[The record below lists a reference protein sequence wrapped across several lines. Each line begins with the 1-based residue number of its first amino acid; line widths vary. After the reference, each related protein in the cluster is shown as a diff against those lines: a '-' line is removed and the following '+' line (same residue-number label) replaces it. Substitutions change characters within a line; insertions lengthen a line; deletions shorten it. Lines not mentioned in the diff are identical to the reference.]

1 MDLARIRDLLKVVA
15 ESGVAEVEIEEE
27 GVKLVVRKNA
37 PTVLV
42 QPPPMMAPYG
52 AGYPPQMVAPMPPM
66 PPVYPQAAPAPAP
79 MPNAAPVAAAAPPAP
94 AAEPLAATLNE
105 PEDEVP
111 PPADEGIIVHAPI
124 VGTFYEA
131 PAPGADAFAK
141 VGDTVQPGDVLCIIE
156 AMKLMNEIESEV
168 AGTVRKVLAQNAE
181 PVEYDQPLF
190 LIEPA

>member
-15 ESGVAEVEIEEE
+15 ESGVAEVEFEEE
-27 GVKLVVRKNA
+27 GVKLVVRKSA
-37 PTVLV
+37 PTVLM
-42 QPPPMMAPYG
+42 QPPPMVAPYG

-66 PPVYPQAAPAPAP
+66 YPQAAPASAP
-79 MPNAAPVAAAAPPAP
+79 MPSPAPAAPAAPSAP

-105 PEDEVP
+105 PEDEAP

-131 PAPGADAFAK
+131 PAPDANPFAK

-168 AGTVRKVLAQNAE
+168 AGIVRKVLAKNAE

>member
-1 MDLARIRDLLKVVA
+1 MDLARIKDLLKIVA
-15 ESGVAEVEIEEE
+15 ESGVAEVEVEEE

-37 PTVLV
+37 PTVMV
-42 QPPPMMAPYG
+42 QPPPMVTPYG
-52 AGYPPQMVAPMPPM
+52 AGYPPQMYPPMP
-66 PPVYPQAAPAPAP
+66 PPVYPQAAPTPAP
-79 MPNAAPVAAAAPPAP
+79 VPNAVPAPPP
-94 AAEPLAATLNE
+94 SSPSGPLAATLNE
-105 PEDEVP
+105 SAVEPEAP

-168 AGTVRKVLAQNAE
+168 AGTVRKILAQNAE